1 MAVVAVQASTRATP
15 VRCWIAQ
22 ARAAYR
28 DRYEDLEQAIADA
41 EADNDT
47 ARAEKARAE
56 REQLADE
63 LARGVGLGGRERRAG
78 AAAERARVNVQ
89 RRLKDALDRIAAAD
103 PELGRHLGAV
113 RHAPGPSAATTPD
126 RAGPLTLTLSRF
138 AGRGDRSCA
147 GRGT

>member
-1 MAVVAVQASTRATP
+1 MDP
-15 VRCWIAQ
+15 Q

-28 DRYEDLEQAIADA
+28 DRYEDLQQAIADA

-63 LARGVGLGGRERRAG
+63 LARGVGLGGRARRAG

-103 PELGRHLGAV
+103 PELGRHLA
-113 RHAPGPSAATTPD
+113 
-126 RAGPLTLTLSRF
+126 
-138 AGRGDRSCA
+138 RSVST
-147 GRGT
+147 GTFCRYDP